1 MAANF
6 KITIHPNGD
15 MIQLKVKGYFDGISA
30 HELINIF
37 NECRRHTIRI
47 YIQTNGLREINPFGL
62 AVFQD
67 NLKSLNGRSLE
78 LAFSGQQASQFAG
91 AAPLGTDLVIT
102 QSEAS
107 G

>member
-15 MIQLKVKGYFDGISA
+15 MMQLKLKGYFDGISA
-30 HELINIF
+30 YELINILKQ
-37 NECRRHTIRI
+37 CCRHTSKIS
-47 YIQTNGLREINPFGL
+47 IQTSGLREVNPFGL
-62 AVFQD
+62 AVLQD

-78 LAFSGQQASQFAG
+78 LVFSGQQASLFVG
-91 AAPLGTDLVIT
+91 AAPLGTDLIIT
-102 QSEAS
+102 QSEAM

>member
-15 MIQLKVKGYFDGISA
+15 MMQLKLKGYFDGISA
-30 HELINIF
+30 YELINILKQ
-37 NECRRHTIRI
+37 CCRHTSKIS
-47 YIQTNGLREINPFGL
+47 IQTSGLREVNPFGL
-62 AVFQD
+62 AVLQD

-78 LAFSGQQASQFAG
+78 LVFSGQQASQFAR

-102 QSEAS
+102 QSEQI

>member
-6 KITIHPNGD
+6 RITIHPNGD
-15 MIQLKVKGYFDGISA
+15 MIQLKLKGYFDGISA
-30 HELINIF
+30 HELINIL
-37 NECRRHTIRI
+37 NQCCRHTSKIC
-47 YIQTNGLREINPFGL
+47 IQTNALREVNPFGL

-78 LAFSGQQASQFAG
+78 LVFSGQGALQFAG
-91 AAPLGTDLVIT
+91 AAPPGTDLVIT
-102 QSEAS
+102 HSEAM